1 MEKNIEELTLLL
13 MYLTSW
19 EDEPNPFEDRFKQCW
34 KGYSFDV
41 INELTDKG
49 YLFPSKYKNKSVT
62 LTKEGEKLAKELI
75 EKYLGRRVVLTGIK
89 NIKYLSVII
98 PSDDEILDIVF
109 QKISIDE
116 MGVKGVVCIM

>member
-1 MEKNIEELTLLL
+1 MEKNTLELTLLL

-19 EDEPNPFEDRFKQCW
+19 DEESLYYDEKDNLNKGILKNTR
-34 KGYSFDV
+34 KGYDFDI

-75 EKYLGRRVVLTGIK
+75 NKYLK
-89 NIKYLSVII
+89 
-98 PSDDEILDIVF
+98 
-109 QKISIDE
+109 
-116 MGVKGVVCIM
+116 

>member
-19 EDEPNPFEDRFKQCW
+19 EEESLYYDENNNLNKETLKNTW
-34 KGYSFDV
+34 KGYSFET

-62 LTKEGEKLAKELI
+62 LTKDGEKLAKELI
-75 EKYLGRRVVLTGIK
+75 EKYLK
-89 NIKYLSVII
+89 
-98 PSDDEILDIVF
+98 
-109 QKISIDE
+109 
-116 MGVKGVVCIM
+116 

>member
-1 MEKNIEELTLLL
+1 MKII
-13 MYLTSW
+13 S
-19 EDEPNPFEDRFKQCW
+19 
-34 KGYSFDV
+34 
-41 INELTDKG
+41 
-49 YLFPSKYKNKSVT
+49 
-62 LTKEGEKLAKELI
+62 ELI

-116 MGVKGVVCIM
+116 MGVKSVVCIMSDAKQYAKISLSYIYQ

>member
-1 MEKNIEELTLLL
+1 

-19 EDEPNPFEDRFKQCW
+19 EEEGLYYDEDDNLNKDTFKNAW

-62 LTKEGEKLAKELI
+62 LTKEGEKVAKELM
-75 EKYLGRRVVLTGIK
+75 EKYLK
-89 NIKYLSVII
+89 
-98 PSDDEILDIVF
+98 
-109 QKISIDE
+109 
-116 MGVKGVVCIM
+116 